1 MQFEHIS
8 NNETAE
14 LFRLATSEPAFRVN
28 NGAPHAL
35 VEALNG
41 KFRLVAEN
49 RLWFVVHVNGDHTTR
64 LASMTIDQHPV
75 AAVRAVDA
83 LNFVDFTYLGNG
95 IFEAD
100 DNDGFSVRRAGL
112 ETTFRVALN
121 HHMEHAPT
129 RAPQRRI

>member
-1 MQFEHIS
+1 MQFEHIT
-8 NNETAE
+8 NYETAE
-14 LFRLATSEPAFRVN
+14 LFRLATSEPAFLVN
-28 NGAPHAL
+28 NGAPHAP

-49 RLWFVVHVNGDHTTR
+49 HLWFVVHVNGDHTTR
-64 LASMTIDQHPV
+64 LASMTTDQHPV

-95 IFEAD
+95 VFEAD
-100 DNDGFSVRRAGL
+100 DNDGYTARHTSL
-112 ETTFRVALN
+112 ELAFRSALN

-129 RAPQRRI
+129 R

>member
-1 MQFEHIS
+1 MQFKHIS
-8 NNETAE
+8 DQSTAE
-14 LFRLATSEPAFRVN
+14 LFRRAATYPAFRVN
-28 NGAPHAL
+28 NGAPHAP

-41 KFRLVAEN
+41 HFRLVSEN
-49 RLWFVVHVNGDHTTR
+49 SLWFVVHVQGDHTTR

-95 IFEAD
+95 VFEAD
-100 DNDGFSVRRAGL
+100 DNDGYTARHTSLELAVRS
-112 ETTFRVALN
+112 ALN

-129 RAPQRRI
+129 R